1 MALEFSCA
9 EIQAYQSSI
18 FLSSLVG
25 LCFLKLANLNMLKQS
40 ALTFLK
46 KKKTKSQ
53 GMCNKTNPE
62 QWHCPSQMKQSSP
75 LVGTGFSSGERE
87 GCCLFSF
94 LKAFVKNHLPN
105 WLGVLQNA
113 PDQERV
119 TMGCVTDLSR

>member
-25 LCFLKLANLNMLKQS
+25 LFFLKLANLNMLKQS
-40 ALTFLK
+40 VLTFL

-62 QWHCPSQMKQSSP
+62 QWHCPS
-75 LVGTGFSSGERE
+75 RN
-87 GCCLFSF
+87 
-94 LKAFVKNHLPN
+94 KAAR
-105 WLGVLQNA
+105 W
-113 PDQERV
+113 
-119 TMGCVTDLSR
+119 